1 MGDRPI
7 KRDVIDEIVK
17 YIDTD
22 NIIVLHG
29 ARQVGKTY
37 ILYYLEG
44 LLKSQDKLTFFFD
57 LEDSR
62 LVDVLDAGVD
72 SFLTYLKNEG
82 FDSDKIKNGNG
93 RLYVFID
100 EVQYLNSPS
109 PLLKLLADHHKYI
122 QLIVSGSSSFNIKSK
137 FSDSLVGRTVIFE
150 VFNLSFREFIRF
162 RGLGYELENIS
173 SGVHLDKTIELYHEY
188 VFFGG
193 YPKIALENSVEK
205 KEKYLQQII
214 DTYIKKDIR
223 DLAHVKD
230 TRKFNNLLKVLA
242 SQSGQLLNI
251 AQLANTCSIAKQTI
265 ESYLFILENTYVLK
279 LVTPFS
285 SSSKVEVVKAPKI
298 FFYDTG
304 LLEMLWLGSLQKNLI
319 GNIFEASVFAELVK
333 KYGAQNIHYWRNRNQ
348 NEIDFILELKG
359 KILPIEVKGNFRS
372 FRRLSMSSFCR
383 RYNIDEYKVVGL
395 IGQKEDKNYIYPWQV

>member
-1 MGDRPI
+1 MGNKPI
-7 KRDVIDEIVK
+7 KRDVIDEIIK
-17 YIDTD
+17 YVDTD

-29 ARQVGKTY
+29 ARQVGKTH
-37 ILYYLEG
+37 ILYYLED
-44 LLKSQDKLTFFFD
+44 LLKSQSKSTFFFD

-62 LVDVLDAGVD
+62 LVNVLDSGVD
-72 SFLTYLKNEG
+72 SFLTYLRNEG
-82 FDSDKIKNGNG
+82 LDPDKAKSSNG

-100 EVQYLNSPS
+100 EVQYLDNPS

-122 QLIVSGSSSFNIKSK
+122 QLIISGSSSFNIKSK
-137 FSDSLVGRTVIFE
+137 FSDSLVGRTVDFE
-150 VFNLSFREFIRF
+150 IFNLSFREFIRF
-162 RGLGYELENIS
+162 KGLGYELKNIS

-193 YPKIALENSVEK
+193 YPKIALEDSVEK

-230 TRKFNNLLKVLA
+230 IRKFNSLLKVLA

-251 AQLANTCSIAKQTI
+251 AQLANTCSLAKQTV

-285 SSSKVEVVKAPKI
+285 SSPKVEVVKAPKI

-304 LLEMLWLGSLQKNLI
+304 LLEILWLGSLQKNLI
-319 GNIFEASVFAELVK
+319 GNTFETSVFSELVK

-348 NEIDFILELKG
+348 NEIDFILGLKG
-359 KILPIEVKGNFRS
+359 KILPIEVKVSFRG

-395 IGQKEDKNYIYPWQV
+395 IGQKEDRNYVYPWEL

>member
-1 MGDRPI
+1 MENKPI
-7 KRDVIDEIVK
+7 KRDIADEIVK

-29 ARQVGKTY
+29 ERQVGKTC
-37 ILYYLEG
+37 ILYYLEN
-44 LLKSQDKLTFFFD
+44 LLKSRDKATFFFD

-62 LVDVLDAGVD
+62 LVNTLDAGVD
-72 SFLTYLKNEG
+72 SFLAYLRNEG
-82 FDSDKIKNGNG
+82 FDLDKIKNGNG

-100 EVQYLNSPS
+100 EVQYLDNPS

-137 FSDSLVGRTVIFE
+137 FSDSLAGRTVDFE
-150 VFNLSFREFIRF
+150 IFNLSFREFIRF
-162 RGLGYELENIS
+162 KGLLYELENIS
-173 SGVHLDKTIELYHEY
+173 SGVHLDKAIELYHEY

-193 YPKIALENSVEK
+193 YPKIVLENSVEK

-214 DTYIKKDIR
+214 DTYVKKDIR

-242 SQSGQLLNI
+242 SQSGQLLNV
-251 AQLANTCSIAKQTI
+251 AQLANTCSLAKQTI
-265 ESYLFILENTYVLK
+265 ESYLFILENTYVLR

-285 SSSKVEVVKAPKI
+285 SSSKVEVVKTPKI

-304 LLEMLWLGSLQKNLI
+304 LLEMLWLGGLQKNLI
-319 GNIFEASVFAELVK
+319 GNIFETSVFSELVK

-359 KILPIEVKGNFRS
+359 KILPIEAKVSFRS
-372 FRRLSMSSFCR
+372 FRKLSMSSFCR
-383 RYNIDEYKVVGL
+383 RYSTDEYKVAGL
-395 IGQKEDKNYIYPWQV
+395 IGQKENKNYIYPWEI

>member
-1 MGDRPI
+1 MGNGPI

-29 ARQVGKTY
+29 SRQVGKTY
-37 ILYYLEG
+37 ILYYLEA
-44 LLKSQDKLTFFFD
+44 LLKSQGKLTFFFD

-62 LVDVLDAGVD
+62 FVDVLDAGVD

-82 FDSDKIKNGNG
+82 IDLDRIKNGSG

-100 EVQYLNSPS
+100 EVQYLKNPS

-122 QLIVSGSSSFNIKSK
+122 QLIISGSSSFGIKSK
-137 FSDSLVGRTVIFE
+137 FSDSLVGRTVDFE
-150 VFNLSFREFIRF
+150 IFNLSFREFIRF
-162 RGLGYELENIS
+162 KGLRYKLENIS
-173 SGVHLDKTIELYHEY
+173 SGIHLDKTIELYHEY

-193 YPKIALENSVEK
+193 YPKIVLENSVEK

-223 DLAHVKD
+223 DLAHVRD

-242 SQSGQLLNI
+242 SQSGQLLNV
-251 AQLANTCSIAKQTI
+251 AQLANTCSIAKQTV
-265 ESYLFILENTYVLK
+265 ENYLFILENTYVLK
-279 LVTPFS
+279 LIAPFS

-304 LLEMLWLGSLQKNLI
+304 LLEMLWLSGLQRNLI
-319 GNIFEASVFAELVK
+319 GNIFETSIFSELAK

-348 NEIDFILELKG
+348 NEIDFILELKD
-359 KILPIEVKGNFRS
+359 KILPIEVKVNFRG
-372 FRRLSMSSFCR
+372 FRKPSMSSFCR
-383 RYNIDEYKVVGL
+383 RYNIDEYRVAGL
-395 IGQKEDKNYIYPWQV
+395 TGQKEDGNYIYPWEV

>member
-1 MGDRPI
+1 MESNPI
-7 KRDVIDEIVK
+7 KRDIIEEIVK

-37 ILYYLEG
+37 ILYYLED
-44 LLKSQDKLTFFFD
+44 LLKSRDKLTFFFD

-82 FDSDKIKNGNG
+82 IDLDKIKSDNG

-100 EVQYLNSPS
+100 EVQYLMNPS

-122 QLIVSGSSSFNIKSK
+122 QLIVSGSSSFSIKSK
-137 FSDSLVGRTVIFE
+137 FSDSLVGRTVDFE

-162 RGLGYELENIS
+162 KGLRYELENIS

-193 YPKIALENSVEK
+193 YPKITLENSVEK

-214 DTYIKKDIR
+214 DTYIKKDVR

-251 AQLANTCSIAKQTI
+251 AQLANICSMAKQTI
-265 ESYLFILENTYVLK
+265 ESYLFILENTYVIK
-279 LVTPFS
+279 LITPFS

-304 LLEMLWLGSLQKNLI
+304 LLGMLWLGSLPQNLI
-319 GNIFEASVFAELVK
+319 GNIFETSVFAELVK

-348 NEIDFILELKG
+348 NEIDFILGLKG
-359 KILPIEVKGNFRS
+359 RVLPIEVKVNFRT
-372 FRRLSMSSFCR
+372 FRRLSMSAFCR
-383 RYNIDEYKVVGL
+383 RYNVNEYKVTGL
-395 IGQKEDKNYIYPWQV
+395 IGQREDKNYIYPWEI